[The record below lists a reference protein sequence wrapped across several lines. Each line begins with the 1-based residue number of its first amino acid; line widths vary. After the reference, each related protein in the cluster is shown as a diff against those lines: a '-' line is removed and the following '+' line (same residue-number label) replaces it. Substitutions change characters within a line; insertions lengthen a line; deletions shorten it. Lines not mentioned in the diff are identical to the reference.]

1 MAERSKSAVGIV
13 ILGLAPV
20 IFGGPVWAIAAFVL
34 GAIGLFEYQQI
45 CSKLDAPGFHSGYL
59 AVAGGVLIAVAGWT
73 PELWLLP
80 FACNLIVASTLAL
93 RRHNAPRSF
102 LALALETAG
111 TAWLGLPLLLAVATR
126 GIHGSISAHWLGS
139 VAGTL
144 SPWWDNNSRGL
155 AWLLFVITVTWLSD
169 TGAYLVGRAIGKTPL
184 IPSIS
189 PKKTREGLL
198 GGVLGG
204 VACGLV
210 ANAIFGLD
218 VPLLAAAAV
227 ALVLVVAGVLGDLVE
242 SLMKRQA
249 GVKDSGSI
257 IPGHGGMLDRIDA
270 LLFTWMAGYY
280 LARLCDRW
288 WA

>member
-13 ILGLAPV
+13 IVGLAPV
-20 IFGGPVWAIAAFVL
+20 MFGGPVWAIAAFIL
-34 GAIGLFEYQQI
+34 GAIGLYEYEQI
-45 CSKLDAPGFHSGYL
+45 CSKLDARSYHTGFL
-59 AVAGGVLIAVAGWT
+59 AVAGAVLLAVAGWP

-80 FACNLIVASTLAL
+80 FACNLIVASSLGL
-93 RRHNAPRSF
+93 MRQNAPRSF
-102 LALALETAG
+102 VALALEIAG

-126 GIHGSISAHWLGS
+126 GIHGPISAHWLSS
-139 VAGTL
+139 VAGSL
-144 SPWWDNNSRGL
+144 SPWWDDNSRGL
-155 AWLLFVITVTWLSD
+155 AWLLFVITITWLGD

-189 PKKTREGLL
+189 PKKTREGLV
-198 GGVLGG
+198 GGVLTGI
-204 VACGLV
+204 ACGLV
-210 ANAIFGLD
+210 ANEVFGLD
-218 VPLLAAAAV
+218 LPILAAAAV
-227 ALVLVVAGVLGDLVE
+227 GLILVIAGVLGDLVE

-249 GVKDSGSI
+249 GVKDSGAI

-288 WA
+288 WT